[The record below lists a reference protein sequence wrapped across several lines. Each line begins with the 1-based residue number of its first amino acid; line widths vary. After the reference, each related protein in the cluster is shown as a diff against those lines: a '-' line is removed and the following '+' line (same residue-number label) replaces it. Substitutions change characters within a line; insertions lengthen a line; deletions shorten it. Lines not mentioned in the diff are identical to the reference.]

1 MIQKKKERDIKEL
14 FAQFDMSED
23 VSELSVE
30 DIIRTTKSDKKMVG
44 DKIKFVLLHS
54 VGEAYID
61 MSVTDEEMAKAL
73 TK

>member
-1 MIQKKKERDIKEL
+1 
-14 FAQFDMSED
+14 MSED